1 MASIAIALQKLLDVC
16 FEYSI
21 VNRTVQDI
29 YKSAILKFYF
39 KLINNELPQYFD
51 TFTPPFSMGSNHYNI
66 DNPCR
71 QLPKIN
77 NKFPKQSLRYKK
89 NVVLN
94 ETDSNLILNA
104 EKPPYINLNNSLKVI

>member
-1 MASIAIALQKLLDVC
+1 MYADDMASIAIALQKLLNVC

-21 VNRTVQDI
+21 ANRTVQDI

-39 KLINNELPQYFD
+39 KLINNEIPQYFD

-77 NKFPKQSLRYKK
+77 NF
-89 NVVLN
+89 
-94 ETDSNLILNA
+94 
-104 EKPPYINLNNSLKVI
+104 LNNLFVIKKMLCLMKQTQILF